1 MIEISHGR
9 IWQGALGRDALSH
22 LRTILL
28 VVPLVVVPV
37 NDVVLVILVND
48 AILILFILLII
59 VLVLI
64 ILISMM
70 IVRELCKS
78 FKTPFPFHHA
88 SWNPICDQC
97 KEPATGCKS
106 ILCWWQSPSFV
117 SIPCLH
123 PLLAFL
129 CALHTLAP
137 AGHSSLISAMIETME
152 TSHPIQVIF

>member
-1 MIEISHGR
+1 MEESGKEPWAGTLFLIFEQYC
-9 IWQGALGRDALSH
+9 WWCPLWWCLSTTWC
-22 LRTILL
+22 LSSLSTTPSSSSLS
-28 VVPLVVVPV
+28 
-37 NDVVLVILVND
+37 
-48 AILILFILLII
+48 FI

>member
-28 VVPLVVVPV
+28 VVPLVVLV

-88 SWNPICDQC
+88 S
-97 KEPATGCKS
+97 
-106 ILCWWQSPSFV
+106 
-117 SIPCLH
+117 
-123 PLLAFL
+123 
-129 CALHTLAP
+129 
-137 AGHSSLISAMIETME
+137 
-152 TSHPIQVIF
+152 

>member
-78 FKTPFPFHHA
+78 FKTPFPLHHA
-88 SWNPICDQC
+88 S
-97 KEPATGCKS
+97 
-106 ILCWWQSPSFV
+106 
-117 SIPCLH
+117 
-123 PLLAFL
+123 
-129 CALHTLAP
+129 
-137 AGHSSLISAMIETME
+137 
-152 TSHPIQVIF
+152 